1 MDSAITA
8 NESADKI
15 MTGRKTS
22 VYACLEGAAGVYVE
36 TVGAPGVPVFV
47 GLVGAR
53 WSRRSIQTRPT
64 AKGPLTFTPYDA
76 GFAAGY
82 AAALALCKQH
92 AADLKEL

>member
-1 MDSAITA
+1 M
-8 NESADKI
+8 
-15 MTGRKTS
+15 
-22 VYACLEGAAGVYVE
+22 YVE

-47 GLVGAR
+47 GLDGAS
-53 WSRRSIQTRPT
+53 WSRRCIQTRPT
-64 AKGPLTFTPYDA
+64 VKGPLAFTPYNA